1 METENPLKE
10 KSSPKL
16 TKDNIGDTITK
27 SGINMEDSV
36 KVCPFC
42 IQPMDDASTGEGIL
56 HTECGKGFYIIRV
69 Q

>member
-1 METENPLKE
+1 METDTQLKE
-10 KSSPKL
+10 KSSPQL
-16 TKDNIGDTITK
+16 TKENIGDAIKK
-27 SGINMEDSV
+27 SGINIEDSV

-42 IQPMDDASTGEGIL
+42 KQPMIDTVTGEGTL